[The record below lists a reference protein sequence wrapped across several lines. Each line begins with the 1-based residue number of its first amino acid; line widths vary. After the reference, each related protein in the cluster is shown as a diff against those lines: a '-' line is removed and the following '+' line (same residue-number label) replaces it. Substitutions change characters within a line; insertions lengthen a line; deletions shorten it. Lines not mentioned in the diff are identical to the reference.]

1 MQTTGKSLK
10 LLNRLRTLMLAT
22 VAVLI
27 VLAVLVGA
35 NLAGCLKAV
44 SIVQGAPIPV
54 LAATGPVLD
63 AQSLVRRIP
72 YSRHPEKVLSFDPAE
87 RYQATMLRGQGDCGD
102 MAKGLAYQLSR
113 QGIDYQEIHFL
124 PKRNLLKGWGHTIL
138 RVPLQIGSE
147 RKTALLDIYEG
158 GILERQGRLI
168 DVQDLATAKPGSV
181 SIHRLAPLRWEKE
194 FNRYDELLKDHHLGY
209 TPASHM
215 RNYLQ
220 WSRRIYLPLGNQKLE
235 YGLYSLALLLLDQH
249 RSIYTASVAAAME
262 PVDFQMRTFWLLCL
276 QLLRFGLVLLGALTT
291 LYAWLALS
299 IRWKAKGVDNVGDR
313 GVIEAGK
320 RRSKTSHSATQE
332 PVSRI

>member
-1 MQTTGKSLK
+1 MQTTGKPVK
-10 LLNRLRTLMLAT
+10 LLNRLLILILAT

-27 VLAVLVGA
+27 GLAGLVGA
-35 NLAGCLKAV
+35 NLTGCLKAV
-44 SIVQGAPIPV
+44 SIVQGAPIPALNV
-54 LAATGPVLD
+54 TGPALD
-63 AQSLVRRIP
+63 AQSLLRRIP
-72 YSRHPEKVLSFDPAE
+72 YTRHPEKVLSFEPAE
-87 RYQATMLRGQGDCGD
+87 RYRATILRGQGDCGD

-113 QGIDYQEIHFL
+113 QGIDYQEIHLL

-181 SIHRLAPLRWEKE
+181 TIHRLAPLRWEKE
-194 FNRYDELLKDHHLGY
+194 FNRYDILLKDHHLGY

-220 WSRRIYLPLGNQKLE
+220 WSRRVYLPLGNQKLE
-235 YGLYSLALLLLDQH
+235 YGLYSLALLLLDKH
-249 RSIYTASVAAAME
+249 RPIYTASVAAAMD
-262 PVDFQMRTFWLLCL
+262 PVDFQMRTLWLLCL
-276 QLLRFGLVLLGALTT
+276 QLLRFGMVLLGALST
-291 LYAWLALS
+291 LYAWLAWN
-299 IRWKAKGVDNVGDR
+299 IRRKAKGADHVGNR

-320 RRSKTSHSATQE
+320 SRSKTSRSTTQE